1 MVGLGVFDY
10 IIQPHYDSIT
20 GIEYAPLTTVDSKD
34 PMAQRCKYPNAKR
47 VVWSI
52 KPTENFNSQIAQS
65 LRNAINVGRINILID
80 EHDAERNFIESKK
93 YRESSAEEKVNLKM
107 PYYQTTLLINELI
120 KLRVYIKDNK
130 VKQYEKS
137 GMRKD
142 RVSSMQYNN
151 YVIDQISLRRRQ
163 GTDDNTFM
171 PQIVFRSPKTKNYH

>member
-1 MVGLGVFDY
+1 
-10 IIQPHYDSIT
+10 
-20 GIEYAPLTTVDSKD
+20 
-34 PMAQRCKYPNAKR
+34 
-47 VVWSI
+47 
-52 KPTENFNSQIAQS
+52 
-65 LRNAINVGRINILID
+65 
-80 EHDAERNFIESKK
+80 
-93 YRESSAEEKVNLKM
+93 M

-163 GTDDNTFM
+163 GTDDSTFM